1 MKLESAWDRDCL
13 FFGDSK
19 LEHPKRE
26 HIIGIIYILVAALLW
41 GCIGPVAK
49 IAFSQGL
56 APLEVAF
63 WRAITGWAFFAC
75 HAAVIK
81 KIGIQIRDF
90 PLILVFALI
99 CVTGF
104 YGSYQM
110 AVNLGGAAKASVL
123 LYTAPAWVAIMAVIF
138 LNEKITRQAITG
150 IIACMTG
157 VILISIS
164 SGNISGHSFS
174 WAGIFFGLMAGF
186 TYALYFIFG
195 KKLFPRYQAVT
206 VFSWILILGALSL
219 IPFIEFTTP
228 TKTSWLALIFLGFL
242 STYLAY
248 FFYARGLVRLR
259 ASQAAVI
266 ATMEPVV
273 AAFLAYL
280 FWQENLGIWGYAGAL
295 LIIIGVIIQTVKAK
309 SDT

>member
-1 MKLESAWDRDCL
+1 M
-13 FFGDSK
+13 
-19 LEHPKRE
+19 EHQKAE
-26 HIIGIIYILVAALLW
+26 HIRGVIYILVAALLW

-49 IAFSQGL
+49 VAFSQGL
-56 APLEVAF
+56 SPLEVAF

-75 HAAVIK
+75 HAVLIQ
-81 KIGIQIRDF
+81 KIGIQTRDF
-90 PLILVFALI
+90 PLILIFALI

-104 YGSYQM
+104 YGSYQL

-123 LYTAPAWVAIMAVIF
+123 LYTAPAWVAILALIF
-138 LNEKITRQAITG
+138 LRERITIQAIGG
-150 IIACMTG
+150 IIASMAG

-164 SGNISGHSFS
+164 SGNIGGHNFS

-186 TYALYFIFG
+186 TYALYYIFG

-219 IPFIEFTTP
+219 VPFIEFTTP
-228 TKTSWLALIFLGFL
+228 TKTSWLALVSLGFL

-280 FWQENLGIWGYAGAL
+280 FWEENLGVWGYA
-295 LIIIGVIIQTVKAK
+295 
-309 SDT
+309 

>member
-1 MKLESAWDRDCL
+1 MEYQKA
-13 FFGDSK
+13 
-19 LEHPKRE
+19 E
-26 HIIGIIYILVAALLW
+26 HIKGVIYILVAAILW

-56 APLEVAF
+56 TPLEVAF

-75 HAAVIK
+75 HAVLIQ
-81 KIGIQIRDF
+81 KIGIKIRDF

-104 YGSYQM
+104 YGSYQL

-123 LYTAPAWVAIMAVIF
+123 LYTAPAWVAVMALVF
-138 LNEKITRQAITG
+138 LGEKITRQALIG
-150 IIACMTG
+150 IIAGMAG

-164 SGNISGHSFS
+164 SGNTVDHNFS

-195 KKLFPRYQAVT
+195 KKLFTRYQAVT

-219 IPFIEFTTP
+219 IPFIEFTAP
-228 TKTSWLALIFLGFL
+228 TRTSWFALIFLGFL

-248 FFYARGLVRLR
+248 FFYAQGLVRLR

-295 LIIIGVIIQTVKAK
+295 LIICGVIIQTLRKR
-309 SDT
+309 

>member
-1 MKLESAWDRDCL
+1 MKLESASDRDCL
-13 FFGDSK
+13 FFGDSP
-19 LEHPKRE
+19 LEHQKKE
-26 HIIGIIYILVAALLW
+26 HIKGVAYILIAALLW

-63 WRAITGWAFFAC
+63 WRALIGWAFFAC
-75 HAAVIK
+75 HAVLIK
-81 KIGIQIRDF
+81 KMGIQTHDL

-104 YGSYQM
+104 YGSYQL

-123 LYTAPAWVAIMAVIF
+123 LYTAPAWVALMALVF
-138 LNEKITRQAITG
+138 LGEKITRQTIAG
-150 IIACMTG
+150 IIACMAG

-164 SGNISGHSFS
+164 NGNIGGHSFS

-206 VFSWILILGALSL
+206 VFSWILILGAFSL
-219 IPFIEFTTP
+219 IPFIEFSAP
-228 TKTSWLALIFLGFL
+228 TKTSWFALIFLGFL

-259 ASQAAVI
+259 ASQAAVV

-280 FWQENLGIWGYAGAL
+280 FWQENLGIWGYTGAL
-295 LIIIGVIIQTVKAK
+295 LIISGVIIQTVKR
-309 SDT
+309 T